1 MFKAVCQ
8 FARFHVVL
16 TFVGDDGDVHKI
28 LLEFLAG
35 ALGCGRNGFGK
46 YFNDTEGLGIC
57 QGIAAWLNMAEWQG
71 ITKAR
76 LSFGLVTSSRG
87 SFITRGKTSGQFGQG
102 FRTPDPAPVPYFQT
116 I

>member
-16 TFVGDDGDVHKI
+16 TFVGDDGDLHKI
-28 LLEFLAG
+28 LLECLAG

-57 QGIAAWLNMAEWQG
+57 QGIAAWLNMAEYGKESQ
-71 ITKAR
+71 KQR
-76 LSFGLVTSSRG
+76 SHLV
-87 SFITRGKTSGQFGQG
+87 
-102 FRTPDPAPVPYFQT
+102 
-116 I
+116 